1 MSKDEAW
8 EECYSAFIS
17 VHQDRCVKFDCGCEE
32 FIQQVKEAL
41 YV

>member
-8 EECYSAFIS
+8 EEIKGAFMT
-17 VHQDRCVKFDCGCEE
+17 RCGEFCGWNCKCEE
-32 FIQQVKEAL
+32 TLKQVKEAL